1 MFGKSRKPKQAELTC
16 PYCGNKQ
23 SEPAM
28 AVSSFCRGCGDH
40 FRIQKGVAVAKPGL
54 RVSGIT
60 SVKESSSD
68 EVEEEKDA
76 GIFDGDAGSGASDK
90 EPSFDAWLRSARGGE
105 SRPESL
111 TKNDIDEEAGSN
123 PIAGAVSAA
132 GFFGLAPEDDEDAS
146 EEQAVAGDQSNEED
160 GDSSLG
166 QKSQGKET
174 LAGGSMGALIGK
186 LADEVEKK
194 SFGEDG
200 SKMPPNY
207 VPPGKRGRHSDDH
220 GNRTVRCFRCNHMQN
235 VTRYATST
243 QCGRCSVYISLADYE
258 IKSEKSQVLRTR
270 GDVVVTKRGSVR
282 NCEIA
287 CRNLTVY
294 GSLNATIDCSG
305 VVIFK
310 HSAKVKGTVNCTKL
324 VVERKVEVDFRD
336 GLSAERLEVSGTIS
350 GEVRCSGEVKVYRH
364 GIIDGNVKA
373 RSINVRDGGKIEGNQ
388 SIDPD
393 LKNDMPLKGGFD
405 PSIIE

>member
-1 MFGKSRKPKQAELTC
+1 VFGKSKKPKQVELTC
-16 PYCGNKQ
+16 PYCGNQQ

-40 FRIQKGVAVAKPGL
+40 FRIQKGVAVARPGL

-60 SVKESSSD
+60 SIRESAP
-68 EVEEEKDA
+68 EEPEEENEEIEFA
-76 GIFDGDAGSGASDK
+76 GDTGSEPK
-90 EPSFDAWLRSARGGE
+90 EGEASFDAWLRSARGGE
-105 SRPESL
+105 SRSESL
-111 TKNDIDEEAGSN
+111 TKNDIDEQPGSN

-132 GFFGLAPEDDEDAS
+132 GFFGLAPEEDEDVSEDLEEAGEQAEEEDEDA
-146 EEQAVAGDQSNEED
+146 E
-160 GDSSLG
+160 LG
-166 QKSQGKET
+166 RESQGKET

-194 SFGEDG
+194 SFGSDG

-207 VPPGKRGRHSDDH
+207 VPPGKRGRHSDDN
-220 GNRTVRCFRCNHMQN
+220 GNRTVRCFRCNHIQN

-270 GDVVVTKRGSVR
+270 GDVVVTKKGSVR

-294 GSLNATIDCSG
+294 GDLNATIDCSG

-310 HSAKVKGTVNCTKL
+310 HSAKVKGTVNCIRL

-336 GLSAERLEVSGTIS
+336 GLIAEQLEVSGTVS
-350 GEVRCSGEVKVYRH
+350 GEVRCSGEVKVHRH
-364 GIIDGNVKA
+364 GVIDGNVSA
-373 RSINVRDGGKIEGNQ
+373 RAINVREGGAIEGNQ
-388 SIDPD
+388 TIDPD